1 MNLSSAFR
9 IMSFWMVVNDIL
21 DEGAFCKESIKKKKC
36 KHVLKPF
43 LKTNVFAINSCYIDI
58 LYF

>member
-21 DEGAFCKESIKKKKC
+21 DEGAFCKESIKKK
-36 KHVLKPF
+36 
-43 LKTNVFAINSCYIDI
+43 NVNMF
-58 LYF
+58 